1 MSELQT
7 FRRSYIPP
15 LPTILTKDIQI
26 KKCEALGAAA
36 DHGRFQ
42 NTLNNN
48 LEKIQALFPCTYGLP
63 RVEYEECQ
71 DKHWKPMNIGVVL
84 SGGQAPG
91 GHNVIAGIYDFVK
104 KVGGNMYG
112 FRYGPRGVFTGKYVK
127 IDDKF
132 MDQYRNMGGFD
143 MIGSG
148 RDKIKGDDQFQA
160 SARVCNEL
168 ELDGLIVIGGDD
180 SNTNAALLAEY
191 FQSIH
196 HRTHVIGCPKTI
208 DGDLKN
214 DYIPLSFGF
223 DTACKIFSEF
233 IGNICV
239 DA

>member
-15 LPTILTKDIQI
+15 LPTILTKDVII

-36 DHGRFQ
+36 DHGLWCDVCL
-42 NTLNNN
+42 TCV
-48 LEKIQALFPCTYGLP
+48 EKIQALFPCTYGLP
-63 RVEYEECQ
+63 RVEYEECPN
-71 DKHWKPMNIGVVL
+71 KTWKPMNIGVVL

-91 GHNVIAGIYDFVK
+91 GHNVIAGIYDFTK

-148 RDKIKGDDQFQA
+148 RDKIKGDDQVVY
-160 SARVCNEL
+160 VCVFECSSRPL
-168 ELDGLIVIGGDD
+168 RRC
-180 SNTNAALLAEY
+180 A
-191 FQSIH
+191 
-196 HRTHVIGCPKTI
+196 TI
-208 DGDLKN
+208 WSWTD
-214 DYIPLSFGF
+214 
-223 DTACKIFSEF
+223 
-233 IGNICV
+233 
-239 DA
+239 